1 MLRGL
6 SALFASLLL
15 LSATPALA
23 GPCRTKGQADAP
35 VAFPRNDASDVPF
48 ARSMVPVI
56 LPDVTG
62 ALPPGLTCTRSTVST
77 AVGDYVLGGENG
89 EAFPRMA
96 IRSDGKP
103 GPVVYVAASRNA
115 PATFALVV
123 HRQGPVT
130 VVKRFYAGIPTDRRL
145 ADDVRAALADDAGI
159 MNFDPNRKLVSYL
172 FTPTGDIPLAQESGP
187 RPDGSRI
194 VSGPQILVSSSGDP
208 ALLDLNDGMRHTPS
222 GFACPPTFDGL
233 AVTLMSVDPRND
245 YLACNYRPGT
255 ELRFRPD
262 DPIRYQLVLA
272 RPRPGDTPRSVFDQL
287 TASAR
292 ASLRI
297 KGEHRP
303 PLAIGP
309 APEPELAAFWDTED
323 EGVQGAW
330 VGKASGWIVWL
341 RAQYPPSPAND
352 AEAGRVAQIFFTQ
365 VGKQV
370 K

>member
-6 SALFASLLL
+6 SALVASLLL
-15 LSATPALA
+15 FAEPALA
-23 GPCRTKGQADAP
+23 GPCRTQGQVDAP
-35 VAFPRNDASDVPF
+35 IAFPRNDAGDVPF

-77 AVGDYVLGGENG
+77 ALGDYALGGENG

-96 IRSDGKP
+96 MRADGKP

-130 VVKRFYAGIPTDRRL
+130 VIKRFYAGIPTDRRL
-145 ADDVRAALADDAGI
+145 ADDVRAALADDTGI
-159 MNFDPNRKLVSYL
+159 MNFDANRKLVSYL
-172 FTPTGDIPLAQESGP
+172 FTPTGGIPLPVESGP
-187 RPDGSRI
+187 RPDGSRT
-194 VSGPQILVSSSGDP
+194 VSGPQILVSSSGD
-208 ALLDLNDGMRHTPS
+208 LGLIDFNDGMRHTPS
-222 GFACPPTFDGL
+222 GFACPQTFDGL
-233 AVTLMSVDPRND
+233 AVILMSVDPRTD

-255 ELRFRPD
+255 GLRFRPD

-272 RPRPGDTPRSVFDQL
+272 RPPAGETPRDTFDKL

-292 ASLRI
+292 SSLRI

-309 APEPELAAFWDTED
+309 AAEPELAAFWDTENS
-323 EGVQGAW
+323 GVQGVW
-330 VGKASGWIVWL
+330 VGKAAGWIVWL

-352 AEAGRVAQIFFTQ
+352 AEAGKVAQILFTQ

-370 K
+370 R

>member
-1 MLRGL
+1 MPGWL
-6 SALFASLLL
+6 SALAASLLL
-15 LSATPALA
+15 IATPALA
-23 GPCRTKGQADAP
+23 GPCRSKGQADAP
-35 VAFPRNDASDVPF
+35 IAFPRNDTGDVPF

-56 LPDVTG
+56 LPDITG
-62 ALPPGLTCTRSTVST
+62 ALPAKLTCTRSTVST
-77 AVGDYVLGGENG
+77 ALGDYVLGGENG
-89 EAFPRMA
+89 DAFPRMA
-96 IRSDGKP
+96 IRADGKP
-103 GPVVYVAASRNA
+103 GPIVYVAASRNA

-145 ADDVRAALADDAGI
+145 ADDVRAALADDTGI

-172 FTPTGDIPLAQESGP
+172 FTPTGDIPLPVESGP

-208 ALLDLNDGMRHTPS
+208 TLLDLNEGMRHTPS
-222 GFACPPTFDGL
+222 GFACPQTFDGL
-233 AVTLMSVDPRND
+233 AVMLMSIDPRSD

-255 ELRFRPD
+255 DLRFRPD

-272 RPRPGDTPRSVFDQL
+272 RPPPGETARSAFDKL
-287 TASAR
+287 VASAR
-292 ASLRI
+292 SSLRI

-309 APEPELAAFWDTED
+309 AGEPELAVFWDTED
-323 EGVQGAW
+323 LGVQGVW
-330 VGKASGWIVWL
+330 VGKAAGWVVWL
-341 RAQYPPSPAND
+341 RAQYPPSAAND
-352 AEAGRVAQIFFTQ
+352 AEAGKVAQILFTQ
-365 VGKQV
+365 VAKQV